1 MDTDNKMHLTKA
13 QAKVAC
19 RAMGKNPTEAQINE
33 VMKGM
38 SMLALIFPKYQVS
51 FFSNDPR

>member
-1 MDTDNKMHLTKA
+1 MDTDNKMHLTKT
-13 QAKVAC
+13 QAKVAV

-38 SMLALIFPKYQVS
+38 SMYHH
-51 FFSNDPR
+51 FS